1 MSLKKNVLAHVPHSE
16 LTTKIWDK
24 NKKMLSNFREALL
37 RISDEFVKYLGIDL
51 DVVDVIMTG
60 SYANY
65 NYTSYSDIDLH
76 VVIDFDSIN
85 DDSDLVEEFFN
96 AKRSF
101 WNNRHDIELRGVEV
115 ELYPQDEK
123 ETHASSGVYSIT
135 NDDWVTEPRKFR
147 TQIDVDSILR
157 KSEKIQKEINIAIRD
172 AKEENSTDPVNNSI
186 KKIKKM
192 RKSGL
197 ERAGEL
203 SDENI
208 VYKVIRSK
216 GLLQALFDTRD
227 NIRDEKLSKI

>member
-227 NIRDEKLSKI
+227 NIKDKNLSKL